1 MSYQTTK
8 RHSGNKCLITKW
20 KKSIWKCCITPWL
33 SGKAKL
39 WIKRSVVARDYKW
52 GKDKQEKDFRSNSS
66 PEWWIHVVIH
76 LSKPR
81 EPQLQGWTLNYGLL
95 SNRVNAASSTIKKKS
110 TTVLWVVHSWG
121 DCACVGQGYTGTFYS
136 AQICCKP
143 KTALKN
149 KPYRKSNVLKWYTRR
164 KSSFLFSTRPC
175 EMWSSIQW
183 YAVQR
188 RTLGL
193 LQRCTKGGAGVVHR
207 SAGKTWVQWQRLKT
221 SETNQKSVSTLLSL
235 SSSLKLYQR

>member
-1 MSYQTTK
+1 MVDTCFYAFVQTQRTTAP
-8 RHSGNKCLITKW
+8 RVNS
-20 KKSIWKCCITPWL
+20 
-33 SGKAKL
+33 KL
-39 WIKRSVVARDYKW
+39 WTFEQPW
-52 GKDKQEKDFRSNSS
+52 C
-66 PEWWIHVVIH
+66 
-76 LSKPR
+76 
-81 EPQLQGWTLNYGLL
+81 
-95 SNRVNAASSTIKKKS
+95 VNVGSSTIKKKS

-121 DCACVGQGYTGTFYS
+121 DSACVGQEYTGTFYS

-188 RTLGL
+188 WRALGL
-193 LQRCTKGGAGVVHR
+193 LQRWTKGGAGVVHP
-207 SAGKTWVQWQRLKT
+207 SAGKTWVQWQRLLKPVKQT
-221 SETNQKSVSTLLSL
+221 KSQSLLC
-235 SSSLKLYQR
+235 YH